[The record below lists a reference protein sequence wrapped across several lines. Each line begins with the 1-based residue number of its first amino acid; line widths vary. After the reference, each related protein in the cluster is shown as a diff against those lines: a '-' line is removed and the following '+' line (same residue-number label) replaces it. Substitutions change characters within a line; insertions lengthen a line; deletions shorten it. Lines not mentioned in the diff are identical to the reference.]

1 MQLLKKFLNVS
12 NLDVIRIGLVG
23 VRVDV
28 GLAGEVDD
36 VGRSRRTQTLFNLK
50 IKTNKRIFNKG
61 FTSETKK
68 QLINE

>member
-1 MQLLKKFLNVS
+1 MQLLKKFFNVL

-36 VGRSRRTQTLFNLK
+36 VGGSRRTQTLFNLK
-50 IKTNKRIFNKG
+50 IKTNKRIFNKEIDILK
-61 FTSETKK
+61 SK
-68 QLINE
+68 NN

>member
-1 MQLLKKFLNVS
+1 VQLLKKFLNVL

-36 VGRSRRTQTLFNLK
+36 VGGSRRTQTLFNLK
-50 IKTNKRIFNKG
+50 IKTNKRIFNKEIDILK
-61 FTSETKK
+61 SK
-68 QLINE
+68 NN

>member
-1 MQLLKKFLNVS
+1 MISATVKKFLNVL

-36 VGRSRRTQTLFNLK
+36 VGGSRRTQTLFNLK
-50 IKTNKRIFNKG
+50 IKTNKRIFNK
-61 FTSETKK
+61 E
-68 QLINE
+68 INSLKSKNN

>member
-1 MQLLKKFLNVS
+1 MQLLKKFLNVL

-36 VGRSRRTQTLFNLK
+36 VGGSRRTQTLFNLK
-50 IKTNKRIFNKG
+50 IKTNKRIFNKEIDILK
-61 FTSETKK
+61 SK
-68 QLINE
+68 NN